1 MRKYLTALSIAG
13 FIVCAL
19 ALSMNEEGQASERN
33 SAKEA
38 TAEAADIEAQRRL
51 AIELEGESPESF
63 SSDAG
68 IRTAMGGPG
77 QIDISV
83 SRIGYNSTSGFS
95 YSEYGVFDGIASFS
109 SATTACN
116 VGDTVAEWISGSNHD
131 DNGNRHPVIAQN
143 MYRLSA
149 DGERFEMIGMSW
161 LKHSF
166 CALSETTCGSCQSTN
181 CNTLGIGC
189 ADTYTADRNG
199 SQNLG
204 PRRDINPVGMQFQG
218 DGPGTHDGSYSSP
231 TGNSLIRGRLQVKTS
246 DLSIAGAKY
255 YIEVHYVTHDEGL
268 NNRYN
273 NASWM
278 YVNMPPA
285 PYTSNITNN
294 LPLNQQEIAL
304 IAWQNEWE
312 GTKTPVMIQEIVDT
326 QRGMFQLG
334 WRVYYKGNSIW
345 HYEYALHNMNS
356 RLAAS
361 SFAIPIGEG
370 VTVTNVGFHD
380 VFYHGGDGY
389 PGSGTFDGTDWA
401 SADTGA
407 GGSRVLAWSTWTFDD
422 NPNGNALRWGTTYNF
437 RFDANTP
444 PQEVTATIVHYR
456 GSTDGPGPPISVT
469 GLTQG
474 PSAQTGGCFCQYDPD
489 LSGDVGAFDLA
500 MLLGCWGPVKDG
512 TCECLQADPI
522 DDVISAWDLA
532 NLLGKWGPCP

>member
-19 ALSMNEEGQASERN
+19 ALSMNEEGHASERD

-38 TAEAADIEAQRRL
+38 IAEAADIDAQRQL
-51 AIELEGESPESF
+51 AFELEGESPESF

-68 IRTAMGGPG
+68 IRTAMNGH
-77 QIDISV
+77 IDISV
-83 SRIGYNSTSGFS
+83 SRIGYNNTSSSS
-95 YSEYGVFDGIASFS
+95 YDEYGVFEGIAAFS

-116 VGDTVAEWISGSNHD
+116 VGGKVAEWFGSTS
-131 DNGNRHPVIAQN
+131 NRHPLIAQN
-143 MYRLSA
+143 MYRMSA

-166 CALSETTCGSCQSTN
+166 CALSETTCGACQATSCS
-181 CNTLGIGC
+181 TLGIGC
-189 ADTYTADRNG
+189 ADTYTASRNG
-199 SQNLG
+199 SSFLG
-204 PRRDINPVGMQFQG
+204 PRRDVNPLGLKIGG
-218 DGPGTHDGSYSSP
+218 DGPGTHDHPYPAPIDDSR
-231 TGNSLIRGRLQVKTS
+231 IKGRLQVKTS
-246 DLSIAGAKY
+246 DLSKAGAKY
-255 YIEVHYVTHDEGL
+255 YVEVHYVTHDESL
-268 NNRYN
+268 NYRYN

-278 YVNMPPA
+278 YVSMPPA
-285 PYTSNITNN
+285 PYTANITNN
-294 LPLNQQEIAL
+294 LPLNEKEIAL

-334 WRVYYKGNSIW
+334 WRVSYKGNSIW

-407 GGSRVLAWSTWTFDD
+407 GGSRVLAWSTGTFDD

-456 GSTDGPGPPISVT
+456 GSTDGPGLPVSVT

-500 MLLGCWGPVKDG
+500 LLLGCWGPVKEG

-522 DDVISAWDLA
+522 DGVISAWDLA
-532 NLLGKWGPCP
+532 NLLSKWGPCP